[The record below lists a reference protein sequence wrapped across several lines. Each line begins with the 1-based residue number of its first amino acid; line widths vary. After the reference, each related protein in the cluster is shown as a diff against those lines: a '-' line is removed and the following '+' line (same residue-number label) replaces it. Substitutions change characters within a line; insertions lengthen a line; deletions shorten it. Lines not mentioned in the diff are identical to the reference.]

1 MEKFPAYSHIS
12 TVMRNARHFLPIKA
26 TVIFFITT
34 PFVTFSQSP
43 LLKKDLKQSVLSV
56 AYFIE
61 SANNSVNS
69 LNGLLRKDNY
79 RNKITTLNNPSNNE
93 LGFNLKTEIVTA
105 LQPLLDKAKKTDNA
119 KFREVIETLLSNP
132 DENGL
137 SSVKQYIPA
146 AGIFTT
152 VLSLVGNLVIT
163 EKKITKDD
171 LNQFAAKV
179 MQYFAQYEKLN
190 IINEQFARQV
200 EELLGKIEEAKQDL
214 KDFLVECITTFNKTA
229 NKQSIKEMSV
239 EALIQKYY
247 DPQKLQARL
256 DTMKFKPE
264 MVLFPPDAPTSIKL
278 LTSAIKK
285 LQKEFEQVYSDN
297 YKSLI
302 ELLASLKNTIPN
314 LDENQLE
321 ITKTDLS
328 KLYNDSRQADLINLN
343 VTQVDERMNRAC
355 TIINAYY

>member
-1 MEKFPAYSHIS
+1 MEKLPAYSRQLPAMRKVIHVLITKAS
-12 TVMRNARHFLPIKA
+12 TIL
-26 TVIFFITT
+26 FITT
-34 PFVTFSQSP
+34 PFVTLSQNP
-43 LLKKDLKQSVLSV
+43 ALKKDHRQSILSV
-56 AYFIE
+56 SYFIE
-61 SANNSVNS
+61 SANYSVNS

-79 RNKITTLNNPSNNE
+79 RNKITTLNNPSTNE
-93 LGFNLKTEIVTA
+93 LGFNLKTEITTA
-105 LQPLLDKAKKTDNA
+105 LQPLLAKAKKTDNS

-137 SSVKQYIPA
+137 SSVKQYLPA

-152 VLSLVGNLVIT
+152 VLSLVGTLVIN

-171 LNQFAAKV
+171 LNQFTSKV
-179 MQYFAQYEKLN
+179 IQYFAQYEKLN
-190 IINEQFARQV
+190 VINEQFARQV
-200 EELLGKIEEAKQDL
+200 EELLERIEEIKQDL
-214 KDFLVECITTFNKTA
+214 KDFLVECIVTFNKTI
-229 NKQSIKEMSV
+229 NKQSIKEMPV

-278 LTSAIKK
+278 LTSSIKK

-297 YKSLI
+297 YSSLI
-302 ELLASLKNTIPN
+302 ELLTSLKTTIPN

-321 ITKTDLS
+321 TTKTELN
-328 KLYNDSRQADLINLN
+328 KLYTDSRQADLINLN